1 MALKFNTASENP
13 EDVATTASTTLIS
26 YTTLAQALEVN
37 NHIRNGEKG
46 LGQGNAGL
54 LPWEAGQIWQEKQ
67 KLST

>member
-1 MALKFNTASENP
+1 M
-13 EDVATTASTTLIS
+13 TLIS

-46 LGQGNAGL
+46 LGQGYAGL
-54 LPWEAGQIWQEKQ
+54 LPWEAGQIWQGKQ